1 MTDATSLHP
10 AWLSEDELL
19 RECQVRFV
27 RRSGPGGQ
35 HRNKVA
41 TGVQLVHGGTGI
53 VTEANERRSQAQ
65 NRSAAIRRLRLRLA
79 VDVRRPVS
87 VTGTPSALWKCR
99 CRNGRL
105 SINPSHR
112 DLAALLAEALDQI
125 AALGWDV
132 RAAAGRL
139 GCTPTQLVRLL
150 QFEPPAL
157 QRVNRERAVRGLRP
171 LH

>member
-1 MTDATSLHP
+1 VTEATSLHP
-10 AWLSEDELL
+10 AQLAEAELL
-19 RECQVRFV
+19 RECNIRFV

-41 TGVQLVHGGTGI
+41 TGVQLVHRGTG
-53 VTEANERRSQAQ
+53 VVAEANERRSQAQ
-65 NRSAAIRRLRLRLA
+65 NRSAAIQRLRLRLA
-79 VDVRRPVS
+79 VDVRRHVS
-87 VTGTPSALWKCR
+87 VSATPSPLWQSR

-105 SINPSHR
+105 SINPSHL
-112 DLAALLAEALDQI
+112 DLAALLAEALDRI

-150 QFEPPAL
+150 QFEPPAV
-157 QRVNRERAVRGLRP
+157 QRVNRERAARGLRP